1 MPPASTLRRLDRA
14 RGRLASDAIARME
27 SYPWFRALDADQR
40 SWVGVIAQAGIN
52 AFVDWYG
59 DHASTP
65 HPGSD
70 VFGSAPRELVRA
82 VTLRQTVELVRTTI
96 DVVEEQV
103 AQLAAPGDETEL
115 REAVLRYGREIA
127 FASAQIYA
135 QAAEARGAWDARL
148 EALVV
153 DALLRGEID
162 EAVRSRAAAL
172 GWHEQGAVMVVMG
185 TAPSGDP
192 EEVVEALR
200 RAARQARLDVLAG
213 VQGDRLVAVLG
224 RIRDRAAAAAAVVGC
239 FGDGPVVV
247 GPEVA
252 DLLQAPQSAG
262 AAASGLRASAAW
274 PDAPRPTDADD
285 LLTERALAG
294 DPVARTVLVR
304 EVAGCLTGAVRET
317 VEAYLATGS
326 IEGAARRLFVHT
338 NTVRYRLRRAAVLT
352 GQVVTSP
359 RGGHAVRVALA
370 LERLEGQDAATL

>member
-1 MPPASTLRRLDRA
+1 MPATSTQRRLDRA

-27 SYPWFRALDADQR
+27 AYPWFRALDADQR

-52 AFVDWYG
+52 AFVDWYS

-65 HPGSD
+65 HPGSE

-103 AQLAAPGDETEL
+103 EQLAAPGDETEL

-153 DALLRGEID
+153 DALMRGEID

-192 EEVVEALR
+192 EEVVEVLR
-200 RAARQARLDVLAG
+200 RAARHARLDVLAG

-224 RIRDRAAAAAAVVGC
+224 RIRDRSAAAKAVVDC
-239 FGDGPVVV
+239 FGDGPVVM
-247 GPEVA
+247 GPEVS
-252 DLLQAPQSAG
+252 DILQAPMSAG
-262 AAASGLRASAAW
+262 AAASGLRAATAW

-294 DPVARTVLVR
+294 DAVARSILVR
-304 EVAGCLTGAVRET
+304 DVAGSLRGSVRET

-338 NTVRYRLRRAAVLT
+338 NTVRYRLRRAAELT

-359 RGGHAVRVALA
+359 RGGHAVRIALA
-370 LERLEGQDAATL
+370 LERLKDAAHPL